1 MSFLPILLQN
11 GESEDVYK
19 AVEKAAQCVKN
30 RDKEHLYLLYPDTIE
45 DEERFLEYKKSLYE
59 IAEENERELI
69 EIVLPSQGRLLPV
82 MELLAK
88 LLNKEVEETS
98 LPLFFGYDPEN
109 NGTGLFAVEGVWEMR
124 K

>member
-11 GESEDVYK
+11 GESEDVCK

-30 RDKEHLYLLYPDTIE
+30 RDEERLYLLYPDTIE
-45 DEERFLEYKKSLYE
+45 DEKRFLEYKKSLYE

-69 EIVLPSQGRLLPV
+69 EIVLPSQGRLLPA

-109 NGTGLFAVEGVWEMR
+109 EETGLFAVEGVWKMR